1 MTNGQQAGGEG
12 QAAATNGQQIDT
24 FDGDKNQPTTKA
36 GFEDLV
42 KRAISNLA
50 DVTVAT
56 LVTDVKVAV
65 DERGRLKDVSVPD
78 TDIPAIV
85 SNINL
90 VNGNATTEIAD
101 SLKDDESLRTFHQSL
116 VDKAVMVLPDNIK
129 AFAQLV
135 EDVIGKII

>member
-1 MTNGQQAGGEG
+1 MTNGEQAGGEG
-12 QAAATNGQQIDT
+12 QAAATDGQQIDT
-24 FDGDKNQPTTKA
+24 FDGDKNQPTTKE

-101 SLKDDESLRTFHQSL
+101 SLKDDGSLRTFHQSL
-116 VDKAVMVLPDNIK
+116 VDKAVTVLPDNIK

>member
-12 QAAATNGQQIDT
+12 QAAAANGQQIDT